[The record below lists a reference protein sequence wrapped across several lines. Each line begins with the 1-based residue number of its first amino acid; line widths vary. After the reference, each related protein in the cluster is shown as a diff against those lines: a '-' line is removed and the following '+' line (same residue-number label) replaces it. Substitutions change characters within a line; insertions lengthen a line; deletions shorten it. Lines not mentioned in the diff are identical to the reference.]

1 MSNEIVTL
9 INSPGWRPESLRIFQ
24 KYLNQ
29 QTYSGVIQ
37 WVVIDDQ
44 STPLQLGPLMPHIQ
58 AEIRKGPIVW
68 QEGLNT
74 QKVNLTEAL
83 KHVKGKYLFFAE
95 EDDYIHPKFIETMVW
110 MLDRFVLVG
119 ESNSKYYNVAVPGW
133 KQMGN
138 FRHASLSATGMRI
151 EALPHLEKAIATQGL
166 YVDIE
171 LWNSVRQAGLPTLL
185 FSDKQL
191 SVGIKGMP
199 GRAGIGVGHTKT
211 KDYLIDPKGDKLG
224 EWIGADAVHYRPFLS
239 SKFIKPPSG
248 VTNGKENVVQ
258 KASGIQSSAK
268 ENRGAGLRSGS
279 SSGNLSLKDTQSLAK
294 SQAQKPFAAKS

>member
-1 MSNEIVTL
+1 MSESIVTL
-9 INSPGWRPESLRIFQ
+9 INAPGWRPESLRIFQ

-44 STPLQLGPLMPHIQ
+44 STPLQLGPLMANIQ
-58 AEIRKGPIVW
+58 AEIRKGPTVW

-83 KHVKGKYLFFAE
+83 KYVKGKYLFFAE
-95 EDDYIHPKFIETMVW
+95 EDDFINPKFIETMVW

-119 ESNSKYYNVAVPGW
+119 ESNSKYFNVAVPGW
-133 KQMGN
+133 KQMSN
-138 FRHASLSATGMRI
+138 FRHASLSSTGMRI
-151 EALPHLEKAIATQGL
+151 EALPHLQAAIAAQGL
-166 YVDIE
+166 YIDIE
-171 LWNSVRQAGLPTLL
+171 LWGNVRRAGLPTLL

-211 KDYLIDPKGDKLG
+211 KDYLIDPKGDKLA
-224 EWIGADAVHYRPFLS
+224 EWIGADIVNYRPFLS
-239 SKFIKPPSG
+239 NKFVKKETISG
-248 VTNGKENVVQ
+248 VPNGQETKKTSWVEGSQ
-258 KASGIQSSAK
+258 K
-268 ENRGAGLRSGS
+268 ENRARSYDRNAGP
-279 SSGNLSLKDTQSLAK
+279 GNSRAKETQGV
-294 SQAQKPFAAKS
+294 QRQTEKPIT